1 MNLLAGITDGAW
13 NLFWLYIWL
22 ISAICATYLSER
34 KGYGDRPG
42 LATGLF
48 LSAIGALI
56 WLAVPAKP
64 DSKFKQQGMFGNKK
78 KAPEIQEST
87 G

>member
-1 MNLLAGITDGAW
+1 MTLLAGITDGAW
-13 NLFWLYIWL
+13 NLFWLYVWL

-48 LSAIGALI
+48 LSALGAVI
-56 WLAVPAKP
+56 WLFVPAKP
-64 DSKFKQQGMFGNKK
+64 ESKWKQLGPFGNRKPGE
-78 KAPEIQEST
+78 APPAT
-87 G
+87 